1 MKLSIII
8 VNWNSAAVLRD
19 CLDSL
24 VQHCELGDTEV
35 LVVDNGSFDGSKHL
49 VTSHFPWVHFVQLAC
64 NVGFAR
70 ANNIAAT
77 QARGR
82 HLLFLNPDT
91 LLHGDTPSVLLHHLA
106 AQPRAAAAGC
116 HVLNRDG
123 STQTSCVQSFPGVL
137 NQALD
142 SHWLR
147 ERFPES
153 RLWGTAALQ
162 ARPGELRRVEA
173 VTGAC
178 LAVRRDAFD
187 EVGGFSEDY
196 FMFGEDLDL
205 CRKFHRA
212 GWEILYTP
220 DTSIV
225 HLGGASTGQA
235 PGDFSILMMR
245 ESVHRFIALHDGR
258 AAAAAYRV
266 VMGLSAVLR
275 LALLVAPALV
285 PHGPDSRRKW
295 RAVLRWST
303 GLDRPVPARTPRP
316 SHAAHSTFA
325 TT

>member
-1 MKLSIII
+1 MQLSIII
-8 VNWNSAAVLRD
+8 INWNSADVLRD

-24 VQHCELGDTEV
+24 VRHCELGDTEV
-35 LVVDNGSFDGSKHL
+35 IVVDNGSFDGSKLL
-49 VTSHFPWVHFVQLAC
+49 VNSAFPWVHFVQLAC

-70 ANNIAAT
+70 ANNIAVS
-77 QARGR
+77 QSRGR

-91 LLHGDTPSVLLHHLA
+91 LLHGDTPSVLLAHLA
-106 AQPRAAAAGC
+106 DQPTAAAAGC
-116 HVLNRDG
+116 RVLNRDG
-123 STQTSCVQSFPGVL
+123 STQTSCVQAFPGVL

-147 ERFPES
+147 EHFPLS

-178 LAVRRDAFD
+178 LAVRRSAFE

-196 FMFGEDLDL
+196 FMYGEDLDL
-205 CRKFHRA
+205 CRKLHRA

-220 DTSIV
+220 DTSLV

-266 VMGLSAVLR
+266 VMGLSALVR

-303 GLDRPVPARTPRP
+303 GLERPVPARAPRTARP
-316 SHAAHSTFA
+316 VHSTLV